1 MELNEAYKPSPSS
14 NGCLWS
20 EKLEFTYARGLVLPR
35 VRFEGVSK
43 AAAPWQTRGPNFD
56 RLPRYETMLAYH
68 GFMTPA
74 CVLSYRLYGTPVL
87 LLCHARAMHRL
98 ELSKTGRKQPACRKR
113 VSLSCR
119 SCLRN
124 KSFKALCW
132 QGYGRRGVHYQPL
145 AGGCL
150 VCCCVHCVGIEV
162 QPVLV
167 PYCCCEDC

>member
-1 MELNEAYKPSPSS
+1 MDACGARNLNLRMLLSRASASS
-14 NGCLWS
+14 G
-20 EKLEFTYARGLVLPR
+20 EI
-35 VRFEGVSK
+35 EGVSK

-87 LLCHARAMHRL
+87 LLCHARAVHRL

-119 SCLRN
+119 SCLR
-124 KSFKALCW
+124 SKALRLCA
-132 QGYGRRGVHYQPL
+132 GKDTGVEGSTTNPWRVAAWFAVASTVWGSRCNL
-145 AGGCL
+145 S
-150 VCCCVHCVGIEV
+150 
-162 QPVLV
+162 
-167 PYCCCEDC
+167 

>member
-1 MELNEAYKPSPSS
+1 M
-14 NGCLWS
+14 
-20 EKLEFTYARGLVLPR
+20 LPR

-87 LLCHARAMHRL
+87 LLLCHARAVHRL

-119 SCLRN
+119 SCLRS